1 MEQLT
6 LFQEDSLVSPTQW
19 PEKDLEKKMTDTSG
33 QRCLESFRKFSR
45 HGLWAKMFS
54 DLLIGQEGWYSTK
67 CRLIWKLKGTKYNRM
82 YFQLYPSMLPTEE
95 TESGLLP
102 TPRAITIEENV
113 DGWQKRMDKRIED
126 GMTTISPNLHIL
138 AMRGMLP
145 TPTAMDSSNATA
157 NMKSTQVKEGS
168 MHSVTLARAMAMG
181 MLPTPTV
188 QDGNKATKK
197 WREDHQNNLTAHVF
211 NKMLP
216 TPTSTDYKGAY
227 SPDSMVSKDGIDRA
241 NLLRN
246 IYVHTGDEWK
256 QKDGK
261 TSQLNPQFVMEMMGF
276 PTDWTLLPFLN
287 GEQNQSRPEE
297 MP

>member
-1 MEQLT
+1 MKILPKQTSLFTEIELT
-6 LFQEDSLVSPTQW
+6 SLQDDSLANPIQVQES
-19 PEKDLEKKMTDTSG
+19 DLEKKTNATCG
-33 QRCLESFRKFSR
+33 HKCLEQYEKLN
-45 HGLWAKMFS
+45 HVGLWAKTFS
-54 DLLIGQEGWYSTK
+54 ALLIGQKGWYSTR
-67 CRLIWKLKGTKYNRM
+67 CSLTWKLKGTKYNRM
-82 YFQLYPSMLPTEE
+82 YFQLFPSMRPTEE
-95 TESGLLP
+95 TECGLLP

-113 DGWQKRMDKRIED
+113 DGWHKRMDKRIED

-145 TPTAMDSSNATA
+145 TPTA
-157 NMKSTQVKEGS
+157 
-168 MHSVTLARAMAMG
+168 
-181 MLPTPTV
+181 
-188 QDGNKATKK
+188 QDADKATKK

-211 NKMLP
+211 NNMLP

-261 TSQLNPQFVMEMMGF
+261 TSQLSPQFVMEMMGF
-276 PTDWTLLPFLN
+276 PTDWTLLPFLS
-287 GEQNQSRPEE
+287 GEQNQLKPEE